1 MGKNKNLDLW
11 VHLDDEKMKLN
22 KVPFIT
28 MAIGH
33 DEEHIE
39 SLSQLDDEEIK
50 KLYFSLKMAEM
61 VIENEFLQR
70 ENDLKLIRQ
79 EIDRI
84 SDPHLS

>member
-1 MGKNKNLDLW
+1 MSENKDLDVW
-11 VHLDDEKMKLN
+11 IHLDDEKMKLN
-22 KVPFIT
+22 KVPFIV

-61 VIENEFLQR
+61 AIENEYLQR
-70 ENDLKLIRQ
+70 ESDLELIRQ

>member
-1 MGKNKNLDLW
+1 MGKNKDLDLW
-11 VHLDDEKMKLN
+11 IHLDDEKMKLN

-28 MAIGH
+28 MAIGY
-33 DEEHIE
+33 DEKHIE

-61 VIENEFLQR
+61 VIENEYLQR
-70 ENDLKLIRQ
+70 KIDLELIRQ

-84 SDPHLS
+84 SDPHLN